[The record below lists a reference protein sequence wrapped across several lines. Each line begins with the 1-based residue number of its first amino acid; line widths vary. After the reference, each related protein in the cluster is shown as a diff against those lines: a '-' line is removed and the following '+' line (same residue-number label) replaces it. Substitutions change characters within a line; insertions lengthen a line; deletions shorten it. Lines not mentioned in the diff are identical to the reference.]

1 MTSDQDPAGTPSAG
15 TPGAKDANRPERPAA
30 PDGPGRAAGPDRPTG
45 TSGQRGKRP
54 ERRRGPSSDPDSN
67 AGLAWNA
74 VGTLA
79 AGAAFWGF
87 VGWGIDRLTH
97 LHTVFLPIGV
107 IVGMAAAIYL
117 VIYQAR
123 NR

>member
-1 MTSDQDPAGTPSAG
+1 MTSDQDPAGTPGAK
-15 TPGAKDANRPERPAA
+15 GAKDAHRPERSAA
-30 PDGPGRAAGPDRPTG
+30 SDGPRRAGQPDGPGG
-45 TSGQRGKRP
+45 TSGQPGKRP

-97 LHTVFLPIGV
+97 LHVVFLPIGI
-107 IVGMAAAIYL
+107 IVGVAAAVYL

-123 NR
+123 SR